1 MNSLKKNKRLLII
14 IVVVLVGVIGY
25 NQIFKE
31 AKTTEEIETSFIG
44 SSGELLTLLSK
55 ENSQLKDKAVE
66 IQGTITSINDEG
78 IIIDSSIF
86 CQFLN
91 FEIIQQLKEQQTINI
106 KGIVVGYDDLLN
118 ELKLNQCIIKN

>member
-14 IVVVLVGVIGY
+14 VAIVLVGIIGY
-25 NQIFKE
+25 NQVFKE
-31 AKTTEEIETSFIG
+31 AKTTQEIETSFIG

-86 CQFLN
+86 CQFINL
-91 FEIIQQLKEQQTINI
+91 EITQQLKEQQTINI

>member
-14 IVVVLVGVIGY
+14 VVIVLVGVIGY